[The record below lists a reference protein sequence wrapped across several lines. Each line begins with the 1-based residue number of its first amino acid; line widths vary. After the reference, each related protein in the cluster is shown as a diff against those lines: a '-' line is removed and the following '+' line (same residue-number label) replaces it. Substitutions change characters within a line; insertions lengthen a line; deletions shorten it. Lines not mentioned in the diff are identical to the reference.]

1 MEISN
6 WTRFVDSNFSTSF
19 LKGVNTLRKDG
30 KFFDVVITVDDREFP
45 CHKVVLAAASNYFR
59 YAKS

>member
-1 MEISN
+1 MDDSN

-19 LKGVNTLRKDG
+19 LKGLDALRKDG
-30 KFFDVVITVDDREFP
+30 KFFDVYISVDDREFP

-59 YAKS
+59 